1 MTTQTTA
8 LPPPN
13 APLSNDPIL
22 DRTWKDWFRQ
32 FSAQCVSVYAATTG
46 NPPVKI
52 TTVGA
57 AGGASALPATPV
69 GYIVITVQNVNYKVP
84 YYNV

>member
-1 MTTQTTA
+1 MTQVTN

-13 APLSNDPIL
+13 AKLSDDPVV

-32 FSAQCVSVYAATTG
+32 LATLGVSVYAATTG

-69 GYIVITVQNVNYKVP
+69 GYLVITLQNVNYKIP